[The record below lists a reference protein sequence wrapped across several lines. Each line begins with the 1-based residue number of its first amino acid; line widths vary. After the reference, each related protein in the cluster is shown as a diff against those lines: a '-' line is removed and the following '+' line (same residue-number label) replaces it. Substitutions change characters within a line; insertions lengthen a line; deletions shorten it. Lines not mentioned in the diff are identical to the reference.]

1 MKQVKINDKKK
12 RFGRGLSSKG
22 FYIAL
27 AICLVGSGIMAFVAV
42 DRTLSGIEDM
52 NSGSS
57 SLSQQEP
64 SSSSQVGAVT
74 DKPAGSSS
82 SSSNTEQQSSSQS
95 SSSASE
101 STAAATVVYSLPV
114 SGEIMNAYSAGEL
127 VKSLTLGDWRTHDGV
142 DIKADAG
149 TEVHPAGAGTVKK
162 VYSDT
167 MWGNCVEIEHADG
180 LISVYCSLSEPTV
193 QVGQAVDTGTVIGT
207 VTDSAEAEVLEAS
220 HLHFGMK
227 QDGNWIDPMSKIS
240 D

>member
-52 NSGSS
+52 NSGAGS
-57 SLSQQEP
+57 SLSQQDS

-82 SSSNTEQQSSSQS
+82 SSSSSSQQSSAPS
-95 SSSASE
+95 SE
-101 STAAATVVYSLPV
+101 STAAGAVVYSMPV
-114 SGEIMNAYSAGEL
+114 SGEIMNAYSGGEL

-142 DIKADAG
+142 DIKATAG
-149 TEVHPAGAGTVKK
+149 TEVRPAGAGTVKK

-180 LISVYCSLSEPTV
+180 VTTVYCSLSEPTV
-193 QVGQAVDTGTVIGT
+193 QVGQAVKTSTVIGT
-207 VTDSAEAEVLEAS
+207 ITDSAAAEVLEAA

-227 QDGNWIDPMSKIS
+227 ENGKWIDPMSKLS
-240 D
+240 AQ

>member
-1 MKQVKINDKKK
+1 MKQVKINDRKK

-27 AICLVGSGIMAFVAV
+27 AVCLVGSGIMAFVAV

-52 NSGSS
+52 NSGTGS
-57 SLSQQEP
+57 SLSGQSS

-82 SSSNTEQQSSSQS
+82 ESSSQQGS
-95 SSSASE
+95 QSAPSSE
-101 STAAATVVYSLPV
+101 STAAGPVTYSMPV

-127 VKSLTLGDWRTHDGV
+127 TKSLTLGDWRTHDGV
-142 DIKADAG
+142 DIKAAAG
-149 TEVHPAGAGTVKK
+149 TEVHPAAAGTVKK

-167 MWGNCVEIEHADG
+167 LWGNCVEIEHADG
-180 LISVYCSLSEPTV
+180 IVTVYCSLSEPTV
-193 QVGQAVDTGTVIGT
+193 QVGQAVKTNTVLGT
-207 VTDSAEAEVLEAS
+207 VTDSAAAEVLEAS

-227 QDGNWIDPMSKIS
+227 ENGKWIDPMSRIS
-240 D
+240 AQ